1 MMTPRPSDLRGRG
14 ELLRGAHITPGQI
27 NALPLYRYNGQ
38 VILIEDDTEARRAI
52 SDLERETV
60 LGFDT
65 ESRPSFE
72 KGRSFPVA
80 LVQLAAANKA
90 YIFRLGALSDLN
102 WFPRLFS
109 VGHLVKAGVGVGQDV
124 AKLRE
129 QHPFEPAGFVDI
141 AHLAARL
148 GVKNR
153 GIRGLAALFFGVR
166 VSKSMRRSNWDRIRL
181 SSQQITYAA
190 TDAWLCRELY
200 LYLDR
205 LWRAQATDSN
215 AQRRDSQD
223 WKK

>member
-1 MMTPRPSDLRGRG
+1 MTPRPSGLKDRG

-38 VILIEDDTEARRAI
+38 VILIEDDAAAQRAI
-52 SDLERETV
+52 TDLEREAV

-80 LVQLAAANKA
+80 LVQLAAANKV
-90 YIFRLGALSDLN
+90 YIFRLGALAHLN
-102 WFPRLFS
+102 WFSRLFS
-109 VGHLVKAGVGVGQDV
+109 AAHIVKAGVAVDQDV

-129 QHPFEPAGFVDI
+129 QHSFEPAGFVDI

-166 VSKSMRRSNWDRIRL
+166 VSKSMRRSNWDRVRL
-181 SSQQITYAA
+181 SSKQITYAA

-200 LYLDR
+200 LHLDPLLR
-205 LWRAQATDSN
+205 METADPASC
-215 AQRRDSQD
+215 
-223 WKK
+223 